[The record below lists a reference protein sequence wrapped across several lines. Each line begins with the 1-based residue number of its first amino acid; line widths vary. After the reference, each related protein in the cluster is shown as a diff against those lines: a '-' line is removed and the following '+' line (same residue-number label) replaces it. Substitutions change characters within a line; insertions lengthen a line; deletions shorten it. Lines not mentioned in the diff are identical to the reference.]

1 LDGIEL
7 DTLVQL
13 VFGQEVGRVF
23 VLTSVWPKDVTVLF
37 FLGVGNNNH
46 TVTDLYKRS
55 ATVSYHST
63 EKSAGVVSQLL
74 RRRFGLFAQAASDYP

>member
-1 LDGIEL
+1 
-7 DTLVQL
+7 VQV

-55 ATVSYHST
+55 ATVSDNSSEERT
-63 EKSAGVVSQLL
+63 GVVSQRL
-74 RRRFGLFAQAASDYP
+74 RCRFGLLAQAASD